1 MSPLQY
7 SILTHIHTRGCLF
20 VCFLVRPT
28 GLETHRQII
37 FFNIAPNLTGG
48 VAVNPEGACSFVPF
62 VARPRF
68 LAPPPL
74 SDTPRPHNPGLF
86 HYVFDIPTRV
96 LCSRTWLCSRSFV
109 WAFYPSSLSTS
120 SLFWSWFCL
129 LLGSLLI
136 FLLLTENVLFSF
148 FRALQTDV
156 FHQCFY
162 GPFRYFLFPLATP
175 FLPFPRPPEG

>member
-68 LAPPPL
+68 LAPPP
-74 SDTPRPHNPGLF
+74 P
-86 HYVFDIPTRV
+86 PTRHG
-96 LCSRTWLCSRSFV
+96 RTIRVF
-109 WAFYPSSLSTS
+109 FIMY
-120 SLFWSWFCL
+120 
-129 LLGSLLI
+129 LI
-136 FLLLTENVLFSF
+136 FLLAYYVLGLGFVLGLLFGRFILPLYLHLLFFGLGFASCWVRCLSF
-148 FRALQTDV
+148 
-156 FHQCFY
+156 Y
-162 GPFRYFLFPLATP
+162 S
-175 FLPFPRPPEG
+175 